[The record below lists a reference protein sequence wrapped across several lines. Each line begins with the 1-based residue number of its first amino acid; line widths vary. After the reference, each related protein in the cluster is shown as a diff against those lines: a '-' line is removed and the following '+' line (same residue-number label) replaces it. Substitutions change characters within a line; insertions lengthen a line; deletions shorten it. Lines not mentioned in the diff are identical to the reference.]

1 MTEAEAADAGD
12 DWQAFEQRLTKFLR
26 ALNEDESLVL
36 AVADTDHSTKVLGL
50 PGGYLHGEL
59 ALHRKADPASAL
71 ELGWQDLQQGLMG
84 KARLGSRKLS
94 ADVARRDA
102 SRLSAMLVGA
112 LRDLW
117 SATGPQSLRASAPGD
132 GPPVE
137 QLKVP
142 VGKR

>member
-1 MTEAEAADAGD
+1 MTEAAATGADD
-12 DWQAFEQRLTKFLR
+12 DWPAFEQRLTKFLR

-36 AVADTDHSTKVLGL
+36 AVAGTDHSAKVLGL

-59 ALHRKADPASAL
+59 ALHRKANPAGAH
-71 ELGWQDLQQGLMG
+71 ELGWRDAQPGLMG
-84 KARLGSRKLS
+84 KVRLGSRKLS

-102 SRLSAMLVGA
+102 SQLSAMLVGA

-117 SATGPQSLRASAPGD
+117 SATGSQSLRASTPRD

-137 QLKVP
+137 QLRVP